1 MAVKSVVVKL
11 NGQDYT
17 LEYNEGEAAYILQ
30 TNAPFETSYNQ
41 PGHYYPATLV
51 ATDTAGNVTTYD
63 SEDETF
69 GQALRLEVNEK
80 TPPVIDITSPGSGAI
95 IASDKPTITFTLD
108 DEANGSG
115 VNLDTLALKIDSG
128 EPIGHNAA
136 GMTCTP
142 TETGYTCSYQVQTPL
157 SAGSHVVTIDVQDND
172 ENQAVQKSVT
182 FTVDTST
189 PTLDVTYPTE
199 GLETNQPEMT
209 VQIKTNSSDMA
220 SVTLEMKLNDV
231 DQGAITVESDG
242 TANKAITLQEGQN
255 TIYVKATAANGLF
268 TEVTRHVTLDTVGP
282 VVESI
287 ELIPNPV
294 SVGGT
299 LMIRVKV
306 HD

>member
-1 MAVKSVVVKL
+1 MAVKSVVVRI
-11 NGQDYT
+11 NNQDIT
-17 LEYNEGEAAYILQ
+17 LEWNESNGAYEKQI
-30 TNAPFETSYNQ
+30 TAPSETSYNQ
-41 PGHYYPATLV
+41 PEHYYPVTV
-51 ATDTAGNVTTYD
+51 TATDTAGNTTTID

-69 GQALRLEVNEK
+69 GEALRLVVKEK
-80 TPPVIDITSPGSGAI
+80 TPPVIDITAPGSGAI
-95 IASDKPTITFTLD
+95 IASDKPTIAFTLD

-115 VNLDTLALKIDSG
+115 VNLSTLALKIDSG
-128 EPIGHNAA
+128 ESIGSESP

-172 ENQAVQKSVT
+172 GNQAIQKSVT

-220 SVTLEMKLNDV
+220 SVTLTMQLNGA
-231 DQGAITVESDG
+231 DQGAITVETDG
-242 TANKAITLQEGQN
+242 TASKTITLQEGQN

-282 VVESI
+282 VFDNVSI
-287 ELIPNPV
+287 VPNPADEGQTMMV
-294 SVGGT
+294 S
-299 LMIRVKV
+299 VKV